1 MKAKLCF
8 KLISAAEYRKNT
20 CFAAMC
26 LSTSAQV
33 RQLKCLQR
41 LTNINIIS
49 TREAK
54 VAELVDAADSKSAAS
69 DSVWVRVPSLAPL
82 ISTREAKVA
91 ELVDAADSK
100 SAASDSVWVRVP
112 SLAPL
117 HKIKKSSSG
126 AFFISTR
133 EAKVAELVDAADSK
147 SAASDSVWVR
157 VPSLAPL
164 HKIKK
169 SSSGAFFMPA
179 CCI

>member
-8 KLISAAEYRKNT
+8 MLISAVEYRKDT
-20 CFAAMC
+20 CFAAMF

-33 RQLKCLQR
+33 IRLKCLQR

-82 ISTREAKVA
+82 
-91 ELVDAADSK
+91 
-100 SAASDSVWVRVP
+100 
-112 SLAPL
+112 

-126 AFFISTR
+126 AFLCLHVVSSKTAKAAFSQALTQCAQSNSRRYPRILTACST
-133 EAKVAELVDAADSK
+133 KDS
-147 SAASDSVWVR
+147 
-157 VPSLAPL
+157 
-164 HKIKK
+164 IKT
-169 SSSGAFFMPA
+169 
-179 CCI
+179 

>member
-8 KLISAAEYRKNT
+8 KSISAAEYRKDT
-20 CFAAMC
+20 CFAAMF

-33 RQLKCLQR
+33 RRLKCLQR
-41 LTNINIIS
+41 LTNINII
-49 TREAK
+49 
-54 VAELVDAADSKSAAS
+54 
-69 DSVWVRVPSLAPL
+69 
-82 ISTREAKVA
+82 I
-91 ELVDAADSK
+91 
-100 SAASDSVWVRVP
+100 
-112 SLAPL
+112 
-117 HKIKKSSSG
+117 
-126 AFFISTR
+126 TR

-169 SSSGAFFMPA
+169 SSSGAFFMPV

>member
-33 RQLKCLQR
+33 RRLKCLQR

-82 ISTREAKVA
+82 
-91 ELVDAADSK
+91 
-100 SAASDSVWVRVP
+100 
-112 SLAPL
+112 

-126 AFFISTR
+126 AFFCLYVVSSKTT
-133 EAKVAELVDAADSK
+133 KAAYSQALTMGAQSNSK
-147 SAASDSVWVR
+147 SYPRTLTACSTKDS
-157 VPSLAPL
+157 
-164 HKIKK
+164 IKTYQAVSTATYIVLSAK
-169 SSSGAFFMPA
+169 ELQIYCYEWLP
-179 CCI
+179 